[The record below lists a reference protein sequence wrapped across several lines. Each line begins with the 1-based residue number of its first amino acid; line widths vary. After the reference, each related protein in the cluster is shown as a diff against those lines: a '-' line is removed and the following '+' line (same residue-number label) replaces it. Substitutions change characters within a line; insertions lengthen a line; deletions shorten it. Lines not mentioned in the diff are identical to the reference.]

1 MATYLIE
8 VGTEE
13 LPADFVAAAIAQ
25 LQTRVTES
33 LAEHFLAPDEIKV
46 YGTPRRLAVLIA
58 GLPDQQGDREEEIKG
73 PPASAAFKDG
83 QPTKAAEG
91 FARKQG
97 VELSALEVRPTEK
110 GDFVFVQKKTLGR
123 PTPEILQEL
132 ALGWFTALEGRRFM
146 RWADGDLRFPRPIR
160 WLVSLWNETV
170 LPLELVNGSGRL
182 EAGRI
187 SRGHRILSQGDVTL
201 NSATDY
207 VATLQQA
214 FVEVDPQVR
223 EEKIVAGVKAAAA
236 EIGGE
241 AEMPTDLLAEVV
253 NLVEYPTAVVGDI
266 ETEFLELPPEVITT
280 VMVTH
285 QRYFAVRD
293 RQDKTKLLP
302 KFITISNGDPQKSA
316 IIAAGNGR
324 VIRARLADGQFFYRA
339 DCDDHL
345 ETYLPQLEAVTFQ
358 EELGTMRHK
367 VDRIMEMSQQIAE
380 QLGVS
385 DEDKEIIA
393 STAMLCKAD
402 LVTQMVYE
410 FPELQ
415 GIMGQKYALVSGE
428 APAVAEGIF
437 EHYLPRNADDM
448 LPQTLA
454 GQVVGMGDRLDTLVS
469 IFGLGMI
476 PTGSSDPFALRRA
489 ANAIVTVAW
498 EAGLEINLAELLAQ
512 GAKDFVTAHPDK
524 PSPLA
529 ALQSFF
535 IQRIQTLLQEKGI
548 DYDLVNAV
556 LGSDDAEYTERALT
570 DLLDVGDRAAFL
582 QSIRDDGQLE
592 KIYPTVNR
600 SAKLAMKGALSTAIL
615 DPTGVINAD
624 KFEQN
629 SERDLYAGLVDLV
642 PTTEVARTERD
653 YQKLIDG
660 LAALAP
666 TVERFFDG
674 EDSVL
679 VMAEDPAVQEN
690 RLNLLGLLRNH
701 ARVLADFGAIV
712 KQ

>member
-132 ALGWFTALEGRRFM
+132 TLGWFTALEGRRFM

-201 NSATDY
+201 NRATDY

-302 KFITISNGDPQKSA
+302 KFITISNGDPQKSE

-524 PSPLA
+524 PSPLV

>member
-25 LQTRVTES
+25 LKDRVSHSLTEY
-33 LAEHFLAPDEIKV
+33 FLTPDGIEV
-46 YGTPRRLAVLIA
+46 YGAPRRLAVLIQ
-58 GLPDQQGDREEEIKG
+58 GLPDQQADREEEIKG
-73 PPASAAFKDG
+73 PPAAAAFKEG

-97 VELSALEVRPTEK
+97 VEVAALEVRPTEK

-132 ALGWFTALEGRRFM
+132 VLGWFTALEGRRFM

-160 WLVSLWNETV
+160 WLVSLWNEAV
-170 LPLELVNGSGRL
+170 LPLELVNGSGQL

-187 SRGHRILSQGDVTL
+187 SRGHRILHQGDVTL
-201 NSATDY
+201 NNAADY

-241 AEMPTDLLAEVV
+241 AEMPADLLAEVV

-266 ETEFLELPPEVITT
+266 EAEFLELPTEVITT

-302 KFITISNGDPQKSA
+302 KFITISNGDPKKSD

-339 DCDDHL
+339 DCDEHL

-358 EELGTMRHK
+358 EELGTMRDK
-367 VDRIMEMSQQIAE
+367 VDRIMEISQQIAE
-380 QLGVS
+380 QLGLS
-385 DEDKEIIA
+385 EEEKEIIA

-437 EHYLPRNADDM
+437 EHYLPRNADDI

-454 GQVVGMGDRLDTLVS
+454 GQVVGMGDRLDTLFS

-476 PTGSSDPFALRRA
+476 PSGSSDPFALRRA
-489 ANAIVTVAW
+489 ANAIITVAW
-498 EAGLEINLAELLAQ
+498 DAGLEIDLRELLAQ
-512 GAKDFVTAHPDK
+512 GAQDFVTAHPDK
-524 PSPLA
+524 DSPLEN
-529 ALQSFF
+529 LQSFF
-535 IQRIQTLLQEKGI
+535 IQRIQTLLQDEKGI

-556 LGSDDAEYTERALT
+556 LGDDAEYTERALT
-570 DLLDVGDRAAFL
+570 DLLDVGDRAEFL
-582 QSIRDDGQLE
+582 QSIRNDGQLE
-592 KIYPTVNR
+592 QIYATINR
-600 SAKLAMKGALSTAIL
+600 SAKLAAKGNLSTDSL
-615 DPTGVINAD
+615 DPTGVINPE

-629 SERDLYAGLVDLV
+629 SERDLYAGLVELV
-642 PTTEVARTERD
+642 PTTEAARTERD

-679 VMAEDPAVQEN
+679 VMAEDPAVREN